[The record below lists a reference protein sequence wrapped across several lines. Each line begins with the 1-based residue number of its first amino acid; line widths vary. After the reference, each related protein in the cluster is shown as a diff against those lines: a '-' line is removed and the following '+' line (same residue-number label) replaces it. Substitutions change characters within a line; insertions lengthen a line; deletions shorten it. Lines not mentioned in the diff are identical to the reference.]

1 MKKPKSIIPEFMVNN
16 KEDTYMFLMPL
27 RLKIDYEDY
36 GNSMYKVAVKNLTKN
51 EFFYTYL
58 SPEIFFTKFYFHRP
72 YKNGRQ
78 DKNYKS
84 NLYNISQ
91 KRIYID
97 PNKIT
102 DSDIKLGELIEQNK
116 IVELLGWKRKFLE
129 LAEKVPCLEI
139 DSTHEKVIIPH
150 YAIANYFYYRST
162 VMREAVFRC
171 KLDDLYITA
180 FNDGTHASITIPK
193 YVKSSEAPFVCRFTT
208 LPYSTKAF
216 EDMGRYINNFVKYL
230 KEKKSIYPKDM
241 PIKAKIPVDES
252 FTLRANTYQFKKGGK
267 KIVYILEI
275 IDDNSDIGFKKIQ
288 ILRESKTSSIDFEEL
303 GNLPVVQKEVPGTT
317 TEVLK
322 TEGASKRKRHTTYR
336 SRKNSCSS
344 LNRVEIEE
352 QTVSSEDIAQSLKI
366 YQEHMEDEVVDQSLT
381 ESKKNINK
389 KIRKSRISSEYKK
402 KEQEKK
408 DYTHNFDEFSQY
420 ISFLT
425 SQNSITNLEV
435 QGNQTM
441 IEVINPKTDKAYPRC
456 SIGGRARQYIT
467 ATFQYGNVYVGL
479 LELENPSGNAA
490 STWVI
495 SSKFPVDNSVFDKFI
510 RHYVDEE
517 MNIKDIKT
525 SYKNNDKLRFAT
537 KNHERSDVL
546 QDENLA
552 RWMVGMLGKI
562 IN

>member
-1 MKKPKSIIPEFMVNN
+1 MKKPKSIIPEFMTKN
-16 KEDTYMFLMPL
+16 KDDTFMFLMPL

-58 SPEIFFTKFYFHRP
+58 SPEIFFTKFHFHRP

-78 DKNYKS
+78 EKNYKS
-84 NLYNISQ
+84 NLNIS
-91 KRIYID
+91 KKHIYID

-102 DSDIKLGELIEQNK
+102 NRDIKLGEMIEQNR
-116 IVELLGWKRKFLE
+116 IVELLGWKRKYLE
-129 LAEKVPCLEI
+129 FAENIPCLEI
-139 DSTHEKVIIPH
+139 DCTYEKIIIPH

-162 VMREAVFRC
+162 VMREAVLRC
-171 KLDDLYITA
+171 KLDDLYIIA
-180 FNDGTHASITIPK
+180 FNDGTNASITIPK
-193 YVKSSEAPFVCRFTT
+193 YVKTSEAPFICRFAT
-208 LPYSTKAF
+208 LPYSTKTF
-216 EDMGRYINNFVKYL
+216 EDIGRYINNFVKYL
-230 KEKKSIYPKDM
+230 KEKKSICPKDM

-252 FTLRANTYQFKKGGK
+252 FTIKANTYQFRRGEKR
-267 KIVYILEI
+267 IVYILEI
-275 IDDNSDIGFKKIQ
+275 IDDDSDIGFKKIQ

-303 GNLPVVQKEVPGTT
+303 DNLPIVQKEVPGTT

-344 LNRVEIEE
+344 LSRVEIEE
-352 QTVSSEDIAQSLKI
+352 RTVSSEDIAQSLKI

-381 ESKKNINK
+381 ESSKNINK
-389 KIRKSRISSEYKK
+389 KIRKTRISSEYEK

-420 ISFLT
+420 ISFLS
-425 SQNSITNLEV
+425 SQNSISNLEV
-435 QGNQTM
+435 QGNQKM

-467 ATFQYGNVYVGL
+467 ATFQYKNIYVGL

-517 MNIKDIKT
+517 MNIKDIK
-525 SYKNNDKLRFAT
+525 SLYKANDKLRFAT
-537 KNHERSDVL
+537 KNHERSDIL
-546 QDENLA
+546 QDEDLA

-562 IN
+562 IH